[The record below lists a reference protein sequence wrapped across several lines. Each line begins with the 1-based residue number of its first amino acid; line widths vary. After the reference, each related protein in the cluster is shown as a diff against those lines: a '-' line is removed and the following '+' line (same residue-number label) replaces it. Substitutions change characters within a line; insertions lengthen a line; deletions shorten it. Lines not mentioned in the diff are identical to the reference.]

1 MEKRLALIGYFVLEL
16 IFDRAVMGPPAHPG
30 KRKTEL
36 NRKGFTGCGKTRCGP
51 GTMIGPGQDH
61 PASLETNILGLCPH
75 LVGDSSFSPRK
86 SRHAAN

>member
-1 MEKRLALIGYFVLEL
+1 MEMIPMEKRLALIGYFVLEL

-51 GTMIGPGQDH
+51 AQMIGRDKIIQCH
-61 PASLETNILGLCPH
+61 WKQTSLASALN
-75 LVGDSSFSPRK
+75 S
-86 SRHAAN
+86 

>member
-16 IFDRAVMGPPAHPG
+16 ILDRAVMGPPAHPG

-51 GTMIGPGQDH
+51 GTNDRPGTRSSSVTGNKH
-61 PASLETNILGLCPH
+61 PWPLP
-75 LVGDSSFSPRK
+75 SPR
-86 SRHAAN
+86 R